1 MASTVGQSLAGLA
14 LYLAAEPRGQL
25 RERLWQNA
33 ARIAARI
40 ALANLPDVDLL
51 VGAVVYGDAERIHG
65 TITHGLPF
73 AAVAAL
79 VLALLWPMDGRRRR
93 SFLLYFAV
101 IGSHDV
107 IDLFTSHRGLGLVQT
122 SGVAILW
129 PFVREKIA
137 PPFAFFYGP
146 LHGSWAK
153 LVSLHNVAS
162 VLLESVTL
170 SAVIGFIVLVKERRD
185 DR

>member
-1 MASTVGQSLAGLA
+1 LA

-25 RERLWQNA
+25 RQRLRENA
-33 ARIAARI
+33 ARIAAFM

-51 VGAVVYGDAERIHG
+51 VGAVVYGDALHIHG
-65 TITHGLPF
+65 AITHGLPF

-79 VLALLWPMDGRRRR
+79 VLALLWPLEGRRRR

-101 IGSHDV
+101 IGSHGV
-107 IDLFTSHRGLGLVQT
+107 IDLFTSHLGLGLVRT
-122 SGVAILW
+122 SGVAILS
-129 PFVREKIA
+129 PFVREKIS
-137 PPFAFFYGP
+137 PPFALFYGP

-153 LVSLHNVAS
+153 LLSLHNVVS
-162 VLLESVTL
+162 VLLESVGF
-170 SAVIGFIVLVKERRD
+170 SALIGFIVLVKERRG